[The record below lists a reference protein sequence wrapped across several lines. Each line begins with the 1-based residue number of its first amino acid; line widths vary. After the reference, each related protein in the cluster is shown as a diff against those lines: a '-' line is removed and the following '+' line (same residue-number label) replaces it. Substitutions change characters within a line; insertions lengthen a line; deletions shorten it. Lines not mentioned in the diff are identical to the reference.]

1 MSVLTQLFSNWG
13 KIGKDPKTLVIIIL
27 AFLVISMGTVVA
39 ALISN
44 NSEVDA
50 KTLADCEKR
59 YEDERK
65 DNRDLTKALL
75 VKNGVID
82 KLTEEKDS
90 LQNQLN

>member
-1 MSVLTQLFSNWG
+1 MSVLTQLFKNWG
-13 KIGKDPKTLVIIIL
+13 KIGADPKTLVIIIL
-27 AFLVISMGTVVA
+27 AFF
-39 ALISN
+39 LISTGTIIAVLINN
-44 NSEVDA
+44 NSEGES

-59 YEDERK
+59 YEDERR

-90 LQNQLN
+90 LQNELN